1 MSKLTAVLS
10 RLSAIEFDDLLRPKR
25 PKMRKA
31 IKKVV
36 FDGLTYEE
44 AGKDCG
50 VTKQAIYEHL
60 KGMEAKIEDRN

>member
-1 MSKLTAVLS
+1 LSKLTAVLS
-10 RLSAIEFDDLLRPKR
+10 RLSAIEFDNLLRPKK

-44 AGKDCG
+44 AGNDCG
-50 VTKQAIYEHL
+50 VTKQAIYEQL
-60 KGMEAKIEDRN
+60 KGMEEAIE